1 MLFHAA
7 TFIAFLGALSSAH
20 AAAVKALDLSSPKGT
35 SVWTC
40 VQGQS
45 FVKGVPRLYQEAC
58 GVGLS
63 VSPRSTHQLTY
74 PEWRPH
80 RPRLYH

>member
-7 TFIAFLGALSSAH
+7 TFTAFLGALGGAH
-20 AAAVKALDLSSPKGT
+20 AAVKALDLSSPKGT

-63 VSPRSTHQLTY
+63 VSP
-74 PEWRPH
+74 P
-80 RPRLYH
+80 